1 MKKLLLI
8 LCFLPLFGHGATIYK
23 ILSDTV
29 FIGSIPYRTATGELL
44 LFNNTKDTTES
55 VLYNVGN
62 GKTEFKK
69 VRLIRLNDSTYVFKI
84 GTTVIGD
91 SIKIRSSGSGGGGG
105 GSGTVTDFIFT
116 NGNGFTGT
124 VGTSTTTPT
133 LSIVADSI
141 FKFASV
147 KRVLDS
153 ITALRNIRKVDSIYK
168 KSTNRDLTYFKI
180 NGTEYSFKDSTG
192 SSSQT
197 LSISNDTL
205 SISGGN
211 TVVLPFIPL
220 SGTASGS
227 PVTGDIEIDGGDISI
242 YRKNLDDDYYE
253 NIIFGQGSIVINST
267 DYNQTVETGTS
278 LTINPNGIGLQ
289 SFDSTSRGIS
299 CEQDFST
306 NITDL
311 DYTQKIYVDGQIAD
325 TASLLRSLIS
335 SGGGSTVYAGQGLFY
350 RNDSLLITGRMTEPL
365 SILSV
370 GSPINNPIGGVAT
383 VWVDIPTRPTIGI
396 SCYADDFSATTGI
409 EVVNFNTVNT
419 QVAQVG
425 IFDQASSSDLDDTKL
440 FFVNAAGDKHTY
452 LIGLPTTTYDQIVV
466 RDSATNELA
475 VVSARHYL
483 DSVVQV
489 ASIPQSLS
497 RTFTDSITIAIT
509 DGGNIN
515 IPYGVDSVSIVGD
528 SLIVKK
534 GAIRYS
540 YLLSASGGTGTV
552 TSVATNTGTGIT
564 GGTITSSGTLAI
576 DTATIIATKSYVNT
590 VDATKQATL
599 VSGTNIK
606 TINSTTILGSGDI
619 SLPTA
624 TSTTTFTNKR
634 ITARVDSTTS
644 SATPT
649 INTDNVDTYKLTAQ
663 AADITSF
670 TTNLTGTPTDDQILH
685 IVIIGTAA
693 RAITWGSKFESS
705 TVTLPTTTVTTNR
718 LDVYFIWNTATG
730 KWRCGGTW

>member
-1 MKKLLLI
+1 MKKLLFI
-8 LCFLPLFGHGATIYK
+8 ICFMPLFSYGGTIYK

-55 VLYNVGN
+55 VLYNTGN

-180 NGTEYSFKDSTG
+180 NGTEYSFKDS
-192 SSSQT
+192 
-197 LSISNDTL
+197 
-205 SISGGN
+205 
-211 TVVLPFIPL
+211 
-220 SGTASGS
+220 
-227 PVTGDIEIDGGDISI
+227 
-242 YRKNLDDDYYE
+242 
-253 NIIFGQGSIVINST
+253 
-267 DYNQTVETGTS
+267 
-278 LTINPNGIGLQ
+278 IG
-289 SFDSTSRGIS
+289 
-299 CEQDFST
+299 
-306 NITDL
+306 
-311 DYTQKIYVDGQIAD
+311 
-325 TASLLRSLIS
+325 

-497 RTFTDSITIAIT
+497 RTFADSITISIT
-509 DGGNIN
+509 DGGNIK

-534 GAIRYS
+534 GTIRYS
-540 YLLSASGGTGTV
+540 YFISGGSGSGTV

-576 DTATIIATKSYVNT
+576 DTATTIATKSYVNT

-718 LDVYFIWNTATG
+718 LDVYFIWNTATQ